1 MKSDELVRAI
11 GGIDEDLI
19 SSADLAP
26 KTVQKR
32 ISPIKWIPVAAAIL
46 LIAALGAAILPGL
59 LKSDDPE
66 DLSPYINESVNT
78 GTGDIETTSASP
90 HVSSPDA
97 AESFNTMDAALAN
110 ELGKGGGWT
119 FFNREYIDITYDIAY
134 LGHLYNGEIELIDP
148 AKLTEWVN
156 DVFLRKSVEE
166 QNALPTMYQAIR
178 DLGITKEKL
187 IEVNDSRR
195 ALGDEMIL
203 SDKYIETL
211 YLEESEMKKALIN
224 PLALCLDGKIYTWE
238 EIKRIGAD
246 KFDGKV
252 MEEYLDRVKFYCISN
267 GLISERVFDDY
278 MNAKDK

>member
-19 SSADLAP
+19 FSADLTP
-26 KTVQKR
+26 KTAQKR

-78 GTGDIETTSASP
+78 GTGDIETTSAAP
-90 HVSSPDA
+90 HVSRPF
-97 AESFNTMDAALAN
+97 AESFDEMDAIISN

-187 IEVNDSRR
+187 IEVNNSRR
-195 ALGDEMIL
+195 ALGDDMIL
-203 SDKYIETL
+203 SDKYIEIL
-211 YLEESEMKKALIN
+211 YFEESEMKKQLVN